1 MTASLV
7 IPHWNRADLLR
18 QVLASVHAL
27 SLPDGLSTEVIV
39 VDNGSKDDSREV
51 AERAGACVIAVPANE
66 GVSRALNR
74 GIAYSSG
81 EWIVL
86 LNNDVELTVNWLREL
101 HAAAVSADAW
111 FATGKV
117 LDAAAPDRVDGAGDA
132 VCRGGAAWRIG
143 NGKADGPAFDSS
155 RQTYFPSA
163 TAALFR
169 RDFFERVGPLDES
182 FYAYLED
189 VDLGMR
195 AAVAE
200 LPGIYVPRAVAF
212 HRGSATAGAWSAKS
226 VTWITRHQ
234 ILLLAKYFPARLFV
248 RFGLPIVAAQFLWAA
263 MAISRGRFGAWVR
276 GVIDG
281 LGAAGKARR
290 SGSSLRVAGDRLATV
305 LEGAEAEIGGIQ
317 SRVGWDT
324 YWKWYFRLARPPVWR
339 AT

>member
-1 MTASLV
+1 MTVSLV

-18 QVLASVHAL
+18 QVLASVRAL
-27 SLPDGLSTEVIV
+27 SLPDGISTEVIV
-39 VDNGSKDDSREV
+39 VDNASEDDSREV
-51 AERAGACVIAVPANE
+51 AELAGARVVSVAANE

-74 GIAYSSG
+74 GIAASSG
-81 EWIVL
+81 DWIVL
-86 LNNDVELTVNWLREL
+86 LNNDVELTSNWLREL
-101 HAAAVSADAW
+101 YTSAIDADAW

-117 LDAAAPDRVDGAGDA
+117 LDSASPDRVDGAGDA
-132 VCRGGAAWRIG
+132 VCRGGTAWRIG
-143 NGKADGPAFDSS
+143 NGKADGPAFDRS

-169 RDFFERVGPLDES
+169 RDFFDRVGPLDES

-195 AAVAE
+195 AAIAE

-212 HRGSATAGAWSAKS
+212 HQGSATAGAWSAKS

-234 ILLLAKYFPARLFV
+234 ILLLAKYYPLKLLI
-248 RFGLPIVAAQFLWAA
+248 RFFLPIAVAQILWAA
-263 MAISRGRFGAWVR
+263 MAISRGRLGAWVR

-281 LGAAGKARR
+281 LTAVPTARR
-290 SGSSLRVAGDRLATV
+290 SGKALRLSSDRLAAA

-339 AT
+339 AA